1 MSIILVSESIYGGHI
16 KEETIKS
23 FSMSYV
29 VNVAKKDGKYIPAND
44 LSNNQTFQEIV
55 KAYNSD
61 KESIIFIG
69 FDYDLMGQAMADT
82 LEHNLSKYGITSFAR
97 TPYFDD
103 EYITIAEPMDLQTYY
118 EYLYLN
124 QQFFKEHKRQS
135 LKKVLCLEAL
145 NNYREKEFA
154 LDNENG
160 NSTIT
165 YITKTLLKECV

>member
-1 MSIILVSESIYGGHI
+1 MSVILVSESIYRGHI
-16 KEETIKS
+16 KEDAIRS
-23 FSMSYV
+23 FAMSFL
-29 VNVAKKDGKYIPAND
+29 VNLAKEGDEYIVTND
-44 LSNNQTFQEIV
+44 LSNNDTFLEIV
-55 KAYNSD
+55 KAYRENKD
-61 KESIIFIG
+61 SIVFIG

-82 LEHNLSKYGITSFAR
+82 LEKNLIKHGIKAFAR

-103 EYITIAEPMDLQTYY
+103 GYITIAEPINLQKYY

-124 QQFFKEHKRQS
+124 QQFMKQHKQS

-145 NNYREKEFA
+145 NNYQESHFR

-165 YITKTLLKECV
+165 YITKTLLRECL